1 MGHNDHN
8 SSCLYF
14 VQLIEFPMRASK
26 MFRRVL
32 WLPAAVAAVAFSTVG
47 ATRADAQVYSPI
59 AMPES
64 RELTDSLTEKDI
76 PTGFGG
82 FARDYTVYLEDGD
95 QVAIDVISEEFDTLV
110 TLMDAD
116 GSTVGENDDG
126 PDGTTNSLLF
136 ARITE
141 TGTYTVRVRAYAG
154 QGTGEFFLK
163 VARLREIK

>member
-1 MGHNDHN
+1 
-8 SSCLYF
+8 
-14 VQLIEFPMRASK
+14 
-26 MFRRVL
+26 MFRFFMQAPKLLQRSL
-32 WLPAAVAAVAFSTVG
+32 WLPTALAVITLSAVG
-47 ATRADAQVYSPI
+47 ARAQAQVYSPI
-59 AMPES
+59 SMPES
-64 RELTDSLTEKDI
+64 REITDSLTEKDI

-110 TLMDAD
+110 TLMDGA
-116 GSTVGENDDG
+116 GSTVSENDDG

-141 TGTYTVRVRAYAG
+141 SGTYTVRVRSYAG

-163 VARLREIK
+163 VARLREVQ